1 MHLRWAAL
9 LALAPLIRTDNPNG
23 VCRASGIAAIICMTG
38 CSIGRMRYRPFARM
52 KLLHQRTIES
62 IVRGVRRPRT
72 LWLFL
77 ASVVALGFAS
87 RHTLPLHG
95 GSLPDNPFLEVLRTV
110 AAFTLAG
117 LCVALARAS
126 LNSRIDI
133 RMIGYIN
140 GLYAVV
146 VSIVIS
152 GAAPG
157 SLPQVLIGGVL
168 ATGGA
173 MLGASLAKS
182 LLH

>member
-1 MHLRWAAL
+1 
-9 LALAPLIRTDNPNG
+9 
-23 VCRASGIAAIICMTG
+23 
-38 CSIGRMRYRPFARM
+38 
-52 KLLHQRTIES
+52 
-62 IVRGVRRPRT
+62 
-72 LWLFL
+72 
-77 ASVVALGFAS
+77 
-87 RHTLPLHG
+87 
-95 GSLPDNPFLEVLRTV
+95 
-110 AAFTLAG
+110 
-117 LCVALARAS
+117 
-126 LNSRIDI
+126 
-133 RMIGYIN
+133 MIGYIN